1 MDGGMFLSRYIEG
14 DYPSTYFYSNRTFLY
29 ETFLFNF
36 RLNYENSEIKIHF
49 NNQYLRQ
56 NRSTCKG
63 FCRFIEL
70 LSATTTTPHLQEA
83 LDGYF
88 STFAM
93 SPTHCNEDHAASMQP
108 YCAGSAGDDRACD
121 DVGPVPVGWHR

>member
-1 MDGGMFLSRYIEG
+1 MYGMNAAIVTPHPIIRR
-14 DYPSTYFYSNRTFLY
+14 PLY
-29 ETFLFNF
+29 
-36 RLNYENSEIKIHF
+36 
-49 NNQYLRQ
+49 QYLRQ

-108 YCAGSAGDDRACD
+108 YCAGSAGDDGACD
-121 DVGPVPVGWHR
+121 DVGPVPVGWHRW